1 MTQLLLRRR
10 RLDISCDEFVAEA
23 RYCEPNSIECGAI
36 TYSCEC
42 PNGQVCSVLI
52 TGETNGNCP
61 CDEFT
66 SSQFVGIII
75 GCICGF
81 FIITGLLCLR
91 YRRQASSPGVV
102 INTGPRFWVSS
113 GRNLP
118 VAMMATPVMIG
129 ANPGN
134 ISMAEVVDQSKP
146 SASPY

>member
-1 MTQLLLRRR
+1 MGIAL
-10 RLDISCDEFVAEA
+10 A
-23 RYCEPNSIECGAI
+23 
-36 TYSCEC
+36 
-42 PNGQVCSVLI
+42 
-52 TGETNGNCP
+52 
-61 CDEFT
+61 T
-66 SSQFVGIII
+66 SSPRLSLL
-75 GCICGF
+75 
-81 FIITGLLCLR
+81 GLSL
-91 YRRQASSPGVV
+91 ASSPGVV